1 MAHQLTGSTI
11 ASTFEQLIYRSTTEP
26 STGTT
31 TQLLTS
37 ENDQTD
43 DVGLPLYISTE
54 RVGIGTAT
62 PNTELEVS
70 GAGGNIIAQI
80 SCHSDTEAHA
90 PYLLFSKSDNTEASP
105 HVVIENETLGI
116 LQFTGYDG
124 DQYVSGAEIIA
135 RTAATPGNNDMP
147 CDLEFW
153 TNDGVAAPEQ
163 RMTILD
169 SGNVGIGHDVP
180 TDMLHIYRND
190 SSTNSMVKIEQDGT
204 GDATL
209 QFLTTSAQA
218 WSIGI
223 DNGATDDFVM
233 ASSAALETTP
243 RVTILS
249 ASGNVGIGTTTPYT
263 QLEIAHATNPVMS
276 LHREDADV
284 NNNDSL
290 GILGF
295 TGADPSGTVYGAM
308 IKAIAKDDWGSG
320 DSPAE
325 MQFYVSP
332 DGGTITKGMVIAS
345 TGYVGINEGS
355 PSFRLDIT
363 ESRATNYVARI
374 TNSNTTAQKC
384 LLLNLSGE
392 DLADDSGTDESFI
405 DCTDSNS
412 TNFQVFGDG
421 DTISTEGA
429 HVSDK
434 RIKKDIVDAT
444 SKLDDINKLKVRNF
458 KFTNGTKKRI
468 GLIADELEEVF
479 PALIKERKIKKY
491 GVEYDDLKTITHT
504 PLIPILVKAIQE
516 LSAKVTA
523 LENV

>member
-1 MAHQLTGSTI
+1 MAHQLTGNTI

-26 STGTT
+26 STGTTT

-233 ASSAALETTP
+233 AS
-243 RVTILS
+243 
-249 ASGNVGIGTTTPYT
+249 
-263 QLEIAHATNPVMS
+263 
-276 LHREDADV
+276 
-284 NNNDSL
+284 
-290 GILGF
+290 
-295 TGADPSGTVYGAM
+295 
-308 IKAIAKDDWGSG
+308 
-320 DSPAE
+320 
-325 MQFYVSP
+325 
-332 DGGTITKGMVIAS
+332 
-345 TGYVGINEGS
+345 
-355 PSFRLDIT
+355 
-363 ESRATNYVARI
+363 
-374 TNSNTTAQKC
+374 
-384 LLLNLSGE
+384 
-392 DLADDSGTDESFI
+392 
-405 DCTDSNS
+405 
-412 TNFQVFGDG
+412 
-421 DTISTEGA
+421 
-429 HVSDK
+429 
-434 RIKKDIVDAT
+434 
-444 SKLDDINKLKVRNF
+444 
-458 KFTNGTKKRI
+458 
-468 GLIADELEEVF
+468 
-479 PALIKERKIKKY
+479 
-491 GVEYDDLKTITHT
+491 
-504 PLIPILVKAIQE
+504 
-516 LSAKVTA
+516 
-523 LENV
+523 